1 MIHSLLRGASHA
13 PLMCNDYLDFLSRKA
28 DSVLA
33 TLVLLRVVVVV
44 VPGAR
49 RVVDVYFAYSKSRS
63 SLF

>member
-1 MIHSLLRGASHA
+1 
-13 PLMCNDYLDFLSRKA
+13 MCNDYLDFLSRKT

-49 RVVDVYFAYSKSRS
+49 RVVDVYFAYSISRS